1 MIELEFDPSS
11 VLSAAEPPEARGL
24 RRDQVR
30 LLVYERAT
38 RKITHA
44 RFDQLPTMLRSGDLL
59 VLNNSR
65 TLPACLLGQC
75 GDQEIE
81 IRLLH
86 ARNAFW
92 QCALSPEDAVR
103 PGALIYV
110 SENLC
115 ARVLDRCP
123 IKGIW
128 TLWLTAE
135 KLKASEAI
143 YKQGRPIQYEH
154 LQKLWDLEQFQT
166 IYATHPGSMEMPSAG
181 RPFSWELL
189 FKLQKHGVRLVYITL
204 HCGLSYIENSVD
216 GPWEEEYII
225 PEHTAEAIREA
236 KAQGNRVIA
245 VGTIV
250 VRALETG
257 ANEAGHVQA
266 SHSWTKLRITPG
278 YRFKVVD
285 GLLTGFHEPRSSHL
299 SLITA
304 FANEE
309 AIRTIY
315 THAVRSRYLW
325 HEFGDA
331 NLIL

>member
-1 MIELEFDPSS
+1 MIEELDPSTT
-11 VLSAAEPPEARGL
+11 LSAVEPPEARGL

-30 LLVYERAT
+30 LLVYEQSVH
-38 RKITHA
+38 KITHA
-44 RFDQLPTMLRSGDLL
+44 RFDQLPMVLRSGDVL

-65 TLPACLLGQC
+65 TLPACLLGRC

-86 ARNAFW
+86 ARSAFW
-92 QCALSPEDAVR
+92 QCALSPEEAVH
-103 PGALIYV
+103 PGSVIAL
-110 SENLC
+110 SENLS

-123 IKGIW
+123 IKGTW
-128 TLWLTAE
+128 TLWLKAE
-135 KLKASEAI
+135 KLKSYEAI

-154 LQKLWDLEQFQT
+154 VQKLWDLEQFQT

-181 RPFSWELL
+181 RPFSWELF
-189 FKLQKHGVRLVYITL
+189 FKLQRHGVRIVYITL
-204 HCGLSYIENSVD
+204 HCGLSFIEGVD
-216 GPWEEEYII
+216 GPWEEEYVV
-225 PEHTAEAIREA
+225 PGHTAEVIGEA
-236 KAQGNRVIA
+236 KSQGGRIVA
-245 VGTIV
+245 VGTTV
-250 VRALETG
+250 VRALETAADETG
-257 ANEAGHVQA
+257 RVQA
-266 SHSWTKLRITPG
+266 THGWTKLRITPG

-304 FANEE
+304 FAGEE
-309 AIRTIY
+309 AVRTIY
-315 THAVRSRYLW
+315 KHAVQSRYLW